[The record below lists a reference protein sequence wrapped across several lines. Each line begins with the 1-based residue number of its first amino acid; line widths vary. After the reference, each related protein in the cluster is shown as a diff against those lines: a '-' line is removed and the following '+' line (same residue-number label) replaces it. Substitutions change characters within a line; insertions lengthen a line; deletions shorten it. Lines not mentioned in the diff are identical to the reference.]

1 MGESSPSISQPEGDD
16 CKEIEDGARNE
27 PASGSILRSD
37 ENHNVRADS
46 WLRPRPE
53 ETSAVDFQATF
64 DDEGPRPPLPPRPK
78 NPELLH
84 PGGTLHGLT
93 RSSRPNLQSIAT
105 TALSCTDVH
114 TQSFQDGS
122 REKIAAVTE
131 STTFGKSLRGAGSL
145 RRFKGWTSGEGDD
158 SASVKS
164 FAPTIEAGGD
174 VESLLGEVLGGPQ
187 ETPPWKLRSSHVEGP
202 DPFDLITY
210 EDDPGLKDFEQ
221 EFDELGELDTEG
233 NNEGLE
239 QSLHKICWFFLL
251 SQNQSTFCH
260 FGRQNEN
267 IFSFCPPPG
276 SLFTTGMG
284 MTT

>member
-1 MGESSPSISQPEGDD
+1 MGEPAQSISQSKGDD
-16 CKEIEDGARNE
+16 CEESENGARNDT
-27 PASGSILRSD
+27 ASGSIVRSD
-37 ENHNVRADS
+37 ENQSVHEDS

-53 ETSAVDFQATF
+53 DIPAVDFQATS

-78 NPELLH
+78 KPELLH
-84 PGGTLHGLT
+84 PGGILHGPT

-114 TQSFQDGS
+114 TQSFQDGL
-122 REKIAAVTE
+122 REKIVAPTD
-131 STTFGKSLRGAGSL
+131 STTFGKSSRGAGSV

-158 SASVKS
+158 SASVRS
-164 FAPTIEAGGD
+164 FAPTVEAGGD

-187 ETPPWKLRSSHVEGP
+187 ETPPWKLRSSHVEAP

-210 EDDPGLKDFEQ
+210 EDDPGLKDFER
-221 EFDELGELDTEG
+221 EFDELSELDAEG

-239 QSLHKICWFFLL
+239 QSLRNFLLVFLL
-251 SQNQSTFCH
+251 SQNQSTSCH
-260 FGRQNEN
+260 FGRQNES
-267 IFSFCPPPG
+267 ISSFYPPPE
-276 SLFTTGMG
+276 SLFIIGMV